1 MQVFQLTHEQINA
14 LPPDQ
19 RVGVMQL
26 VSVSFLRWRELS
38 ADFVRVAVAIWH
50 QLVVER
56 STAGAYL
63 GTRRCR
69 TMNGRD
75 CGTRRVRSV

>member
-26 VSVSFLRWRELS
+26 VSYFRVRGGNVDKG
-38 ADFVRVAVAIWH
+38 ADFVHVAVAIW
-50 QLVVER
+50 
-56 STAGAYL
+56 
-63 GTRRCR
+63 
-69 TMNGRD
+69 D
-75 CGTRRVRSV
+75 